1 MFFTCIWYFIRTN
14 ISAPA
19 APKCPKWPHQT
30 ALFPRCAPI
39 YNTLWAIHAK
49 YCKNYKIFS
58 FLKLAGLNVL
68 YGINAQPNMAQ
79 KHPILYLLFFLQFRQ
94 DYRGK
99 SQNLRMPSII
109 YFIQYFWKIWLENIS
124 QDFLFGGIC
133 PRASFLYNI
142 SEKDLP
148 SGSIWQVGM
157 TSPTWLDKRQHVQI
171 FSFKKIFWFVFSNLF
186 GTYENINKA
195 ARWCDVWITIS

>member
-1 MFFTCIWYFIRTN
+1 MGYTRQILQKLQNFQFSQTCRFKRIIWYKRTTEYGLGAFHFISN
-14 ISAPA
+14 
-19 APKCPKWPHQT
+19 
-30 ALFPRCAPI
+30 F
-39 YNTLWAIHAK
+39 
-49 YCKNYKIFS
+49 
-58 FLKLAGLNVL
+58 V
-68 YGINAQPNMAQ
+68 
-79 KHPILYLLFFLQFRQ
+79 QFRQ

-99 SQNLRMPSII
+99 SQNLRVPSII
-109 YFIQYFWKIWLENIS
+109 SFIQYFWKIWLENIS

-171 FSFKKIFWFVFSNLF
+171 FSFKKYSDLFSQIYLALMKTYAKLHDDVMSESQSHSYRFGKIF
-186 GTYENINKA
+186 E
-195 ARWCDVWITIS
+195 